1 VLSLRLGSSD
11 QGNDPSTTTTR
22 QAYDLLADGFGPGFN
37 GPLLLVA
44 QTSSPA
50 DAAALRMLEADLLKV
65 ADVTS
70 VRQVAAASGTEVIQV
85 TPGTSPEAKATSDL
99 ISTLR
104 NGIIPVAERGTTLRV
119 YIGGVTATF
128 ADFATVVGAKLPWFI
143 LTIVGLSFL
152 LLVVAFRSLLIPG
165 TAAVMNLLAAAAS
178 FGVLTA
184 FFQWG
189 WGTGAFGLGK
199 AGPVE
204 AFLPVVTLAILFGL
218 SMDYQVFLVSRMNEE
233 WVHGRRNPDAVRTG
247 QVETAR
253 VIMAAATI
261 MICVFLTF
269 SFLGARDVAEFGIGL
284 AAAVA
289 LDAFILRTVLVP
301 AVMHL
306 FGNANWWLP
315 RWLDRRLPHLAIE
328 PPDTAGEPARP
339 LAPVIR

>member
-1 VLSLRLGSSD
+1 MLVLAIPVLSLRLGSSD

-22 QAYDLLADGFGPGFN
+22 QAYDLLTDGFGPGFN

-50 DAAALRMLEADLLKV
+50 DAAALRMLEADLHKV

-70 VRQVAAASGTEVIQV
+70 VRHIAATTGTEVIQV
-85 TPGTSPEAKATSDL
+85 TPGTSPEAKAKSDL

-104 NGIIPVAERGTTLRV
+104 NDSIPAAERGTTLRV

-128 ADFATVVGAKLPWFI
+128 ADFATVVDAKLPWFI

-178 FGVLTA
+178 FGVLLVPATAAVMNVLAAGASFGVIVA

-189 WGTGAFGLGK
+189 WGSEPIGLGA

-233 WVHGRRNPDAVRTG
+233 WVHGRRNRDAVRAG

-253 VIMAAATI
+253 VIMAAAVMTRPV
-261 MICVFLTF
+261 CAWPTLT
-269 SFLGARDVAEFGIGL
+269 AR
-284 AAAVA
+284 A
-289 LDAFILRTVLVP
+289 LSRVCTHSSCI
-301 AVMHL
+301 
-306 FGNANWWLP
+306 
-315 RWLDRRLPHLAIE
+315 RL
-328 PPDTAGEPARP
+328 TRNTW
-339 LAPVIR
+339 